1 MRILML
7 GNSYIFTNDLP
18 EMLEKLTGAEVTA
31 HTRGGAR
38 LAEQLNPKTKMGAR
52 TLAALER
59 ETWDYVVLQEMS
71 NAPITSKEKFQKSV
85 SALCEKIR
93 AAGAVPVLY
102 ATWAYQDGGKQLASF
117 GMPYEEMYRV
127 LTDSYRE
134 AAEQNQALIAE
145 VGTAFYERS
154 RTVNLYAP
162 DGSHPNAE
170 GSRLAAQV
178 IAQTILDHRNEA
190 DHAG

>member
-1 MRILML
+1 M
-7 GNSYIFTNDLP
+7 
-18 EMLEKLTGAEVTA
+18 
-31 HTRGGAR
+31 
-38 LAEQLNPKTKMGAR
+38 
-52 TLAALER
+52 
-59 ETWDYVVLQEMS
+59 
-71 NAPITSKEKFQKSV
+71 
-85 SALCEKIR
+85 
-93 AAGAVPVLY
+93 LY

-117 GMPYEEMYRV
+117 GMPYEEMYRA

-134 AAEQNQALIAE
+134 AAERNRALIAE
-145 VGTAFYERS
+145 VGTAFYEQS

-178 IAQTILDHRNEA
+178 IAQTILNHRKEG